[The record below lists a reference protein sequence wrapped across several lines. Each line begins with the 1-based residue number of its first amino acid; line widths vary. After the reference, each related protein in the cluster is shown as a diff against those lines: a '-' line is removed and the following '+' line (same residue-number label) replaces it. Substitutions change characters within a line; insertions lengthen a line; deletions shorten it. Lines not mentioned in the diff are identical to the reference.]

1 VAGTAAGTQE
11 EVQVGMDPFSRRTAI
26 VGAIGLAGA
35 AVVGCTTAQSAPP
48 ASPANSGVPATT
60 PSGSATPT
68 QDATPRWPL
77 TGKPLKDGDDP
88 KHVAIAVKVPDNKRE
103 HIHNGMQVQQGLN
116 DADIVFVEND
126 GYSSLPSGEA
136 GTRLVPVF
144 HTKYAP
150 TVQAVRSM
158 RPVDAALFSPI
169 TGILGSTGGT
179 GWVLK
184 YMKQFP
190 NYFTPIDYQSAKAK
204 FGGKLVAYGINA
216 PFVFT
221 IGGNTYY
228 DKAVT
233 CHPPK
238 LATLAKKFTDGPQQ
252 NYFPWAD
259 ADQASTLNGEPATTI
274 KVPWAKKMNW
284 TMSYT
289 WDAGKKTYLRS
300 MPWGPHLLAGNK
312 RVTTDNVLV
321 ILAPITY
328 GRINKAGEITTG
340 KSHPE
345 PIYHVINGTGKFYYA
360 NGGKY
365 VTGTWTKGAIN
376 ETFAF
381 TLDDGS
387 PLKMAPGRTFVELPG
402 GSAKVK
408 FTA

>member
-1 VAGTAAGTQE
+1 
-11 EVQVGMDPFSRRTAI
+11 MDLFSRRTA
-26 VGAIGLAGA
+26 VFGAIGLAGA
-35 AVVGCTTAQSAPP
+35 AVVGCTSEKPPSTSAPTGQEP
-48 ASPANSGVPATT
+48 VNSP
-60 PSGSATPT
+60 SATPT
-68 QDATPRWPL
+68 ETQETTPRWPL
-77 TGKPLKDGDDP
+77 TGRPLKDGDDP
-88 KHVAIAVKVPDNKRE
+88 KHVAVAVKVPDNKRE

-116 DADIVFVEND
+116 DADIVFVQND
-126 GYSSLPSGEA
+126 GYRSLPSGEA

-144 HTKYAP
+144 HTQYAD

-190 NYFTPIDYQSAKAK
+190 QYFTPIDYQAAKAK
-204 FGGKLVAYGINA
+204 FGGKLVAYGINSK
-216 PFVFT
+216 FVFT
-221 IGGNTYY
+221 YNGNTYY

-233 CHPPK
+233 CHPAK

-259 ADQASTLNGEPATTI
+259 EAEASTANGKPAKTV

-289 WDAGKKTYLRS
+289 WDEDKKTYLRS

-312 RVTTDNVLV
+312 RVTTENIMV
-321 ILAPITY
+321 ILGPIVRGHISVDGTISK
-328 GRINKAGEITTG
+328 GGE
-340 KSHPE
+340 HPE

-360 NGGKY
+360 HAGSY
-365 VTGTWTKGAIN
+365 VTGTWKKGAVN
-376 ETFAF
+376 EVFEF
-381 TLDDGS
+381 TLDDGT
-387 PLKMAPGRTFVELPG
+387 PLKMAPGRTFVEMPDEG
-402 GSAKVK
+402 VKVTFK
-408 FTA
+408 G